1 MAAFRGKRRWDPAV
15 LGTRLESSVL
25 SPLLKQLLP
34 RDGPGAGLV
43 DKPVS
48 LSGLVTFRGEKRT
61 LGEKE
66 VGHLAARPVRE
77 AVQPPGEPPFPA
89 DEQEAITA
97 ALARRVL
104 ALGDLDMDDVQ
115 AACLGHRQL
124 ARTLREAAP
133 VPGLTTDAAYFL
145 DSVTEW
151 ACLHIPHFV
160 TRRSTFVARTLVEQ
174 SRAQSELITKV
185 DALITK
191 VDALITRTPP
201 HDGQDT
207 AFEARYR
214 AHLAERHNRVTIFGL
229 DLRDSPVPTLSLS
242 GALLPPAGIALRAAG
257 RTRPVPCPCTSRAA
271 RRTLPLRPRRPER
284 RHRAPFLRRGRRT
297 GRGVRRSL
305 PAGRGHRPP
314 LESPNHGRHGKGAAP
329 GPKSWG

>member
-1 MAAFRGKRRWDPAV
+1 M
-15 LGTRLESSVL
+15 L

-133 VPGLTTDAAYFL
+133 APGLTTDAAYFL

-160 TRRSTFVARTLVEQ
+160 TLRSTFVARTLVEQ

-185 DALITK
+185 DALIT
-191 VDALITRTPP
+191 RTPP

-207 AFEARYR
+207 AFE
-214 AHLAERHNRVTIFGL
+214 
-229 DLRDSPVPTLSLS
+229 
-242 GALLPPAGIALRAAG
+242 
-257 RTRPVPCPCTSRAA
+257 
-271 RRTLPLRPRRPER
+271 
-284 RHRAPFLRRGRRT
+284 
-297 GRGVRRSL
+297 
-305 PAGRGHRPP
+305 
-314 LESPNHGRHGKGAAP
+314 
-329 GPKSWG
+329 

>member
-185 DALITK
+185 DALIT
-191 VDALITRTPP
+191 RTPP

-214 AHLAERHNRVTIFGL
+214 AHLAERHNRVTIF
-229 DLRDSPVPTLSLS
+229 
-242 GALLPPAGIALRAAG
+242 
-257 RTRPVPCPCTSRAA
+257 
-271 RRTLPLRPRRPER
+271 
-284 RHRAPFLRRGRRT
+284 
-297 GRGVRRSL
+297 
-305 PAGRGHRPP
+305 
-314 LESPNHGRHGKGAAP
+314 
-329 GPKSWG
+329 